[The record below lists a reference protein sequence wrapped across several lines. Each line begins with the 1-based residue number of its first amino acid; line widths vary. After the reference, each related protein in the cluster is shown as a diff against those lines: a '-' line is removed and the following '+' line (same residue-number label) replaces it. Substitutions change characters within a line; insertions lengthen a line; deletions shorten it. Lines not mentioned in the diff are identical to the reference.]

1 MTVETK
7 SKIIIIGIVIV
18 LGLISLVIF
27 WPNLTKKKPPS
38 VVKKIREEVKGVKVG
53 QDLLHALG
61 ESADTDNNS
70 KRPLDGI
77 LDNSLQVITN
87 TSSSIIEKI
96 KEEITNVIV
105 EKSSEK
111 IVEKLNQLP
120 DKEKEEVKKNFC
132 K

>member
-53 QDLLHALG
+53 RDLLHVLD
-61 ESADTDNNS
+61 ESVDADNNS

-87 TSSSIIEKI
+87 TSNSIIEKI

-111 IVEKLNQLP
+111 IVEKLNKLP
-120 DKEKEEVKKNFC
+120 DKGKEEVKKNFC